1 MSKYIMSEKT
11 QKHTYMLWI
20 AAFLLIFNVYHTKL
34 QGLLLFT
41 TSAVSTIAIQG
52 FAFALLIGYFTI
64 DKKLRIHKI
73 EIQTIEW
80 MLILSLLVIFVTLEN
95 YGENLTYVVRYT
107 ALVLI
112 VVLMKYEER
121 MSHIMFY
128 CILAAVI
135 IHVIASIWFYYDT
148 DFYLQNVY
156 PSFDTQQK
164 AHLYMQVT
172 VNNHAVGLASHYSQN
187 GIYMAIALCCAFVL
201 FFIKSK
207 KSLCGKVALF
217 SIVLV
222 ALVMTGKRGVLLFS
236 VFAILVAYTITKKSA
251 FANKLIAVLFAISAL
266 SIVIYTL
273 SFYIE
278 GIAVSLER
286 VTAMFTADSETYD
299 ISNGRFKLYGIAWGF
314 FEESPILG
322 IGWREFSKEVVNF
335 YNQDSVLRDAHN
347 VFLQLLC
354 ETGVVGF
361 TVFIT
366 MFITAFVQTVT
377 LVLDSAKGT
386 IAMSETTKA
395 TLVFSLCY
403 QVFFLSYCITGN
415 PLYDLETVYMYII
428 SIGFTSSVC
437 FNRKEG
443 YKENTLKKSESSKYI
458 K

>member
-1 MSKYIMSEKT
+1 MSKYILSEKK

-64 DKKLRIHKI
+64 DQKLRIHKI
-73 EIQTIEW
+73 EIQTMEW

-95 YGENLTYVVRYT
+95 YGENLTYVVRYA

-112 VVLMKYEER
+112 VVLMKYDEK

-135 IHVIASIWFYYDT
+135 IHVIVSIWFYYDT
-148 DFYLQNVY
+148 DFYLKNIY
-156 PSFDTQQK
+156 PSFDSQQK

-187 GIYMAIALCCAFVL
+187 GIYMAIALCCAFAL
-201 FFIKSK
+201 FFIKPVK
-207 KSLCGKVALF
+207 YFWGKVALF
-217 SIVLV
+217 SIIFIT
-222 ALVMTGKRGVLLFS
+222 LVMTGKRGVLLFS
-236 VFAILVAYTITKKSA
+236 VFAVLVAYTVSKKGA
-251 FANKLIAVLFAISAL
+251 FANKLVAVLLTISAL
-266 SIVIYTL
+266 SIVTYTL
-273 SFYIE
+273 SFYNE
-278 GIAVSLER
+278 SIAVSLER
-286 VTAMFTADSETYD
+286 IMSIFSVNSETYD
-299 ISNGRFKLYGIAWGF
+299 VSNGRFKLYGIAWDF
-314 FEESPILG
+314 FKEAPILG

-354 ETGVVGF
+354 ETGVIGF

-366 MFITAFVQTVT
+366 MFITSFVQTVS
-377 LVLDSAKGT
+377 LVLASAKDEFV
-386 IAMSETTKA
+386 MNKTTKA
-395 TLVFSLCY
+395 TLIFSLCY

-428 SIGFTSSVC
+428 SIGFMSSVC
-437 FNRKEG
+437 YSHKE
-443 YKENTLKKSESSKYI
+443 KFEKIKTEKLETSKYI